1 MGMFEKGMM
10 SGHGTLKK
18 TNGDICKAY
27 WVDDEMT
34 GTGIYTWDN
43 GIKARV
49 IINRGR
55 MNY

>member
-1 MGMFEKGMM
+1 MFEKGMM